1 MANNHFEQKKKT
13 ENKTAHIIRVT
24 ISANIKQRA
33 V

>member
-1 MANNHFEQKKKT
+1 MANNHFEQKKT